1 MNSKKEKPKQ
11 KLQQISTFPR
21 NRLTSQMIILVCNLF
36 FNPTIQTTLDGKA

>member
-21 NRLTSQMIILVCNLF
+21 NRLTSQMIILVCNLL